1 MRLVPRHLVHKNLV
15 LLIPKALSEMSRGRT
30 LSQPRI
36 TWKALVKTEMLM
48 MVLIRAIRY
57 FSVAACKCL
66 IERG

>member
-15 LLIPKALSEMSRGRT
+15 LLIPKALSAMSRGGA
-30 LSQPRI
+30 SQPRI

-66 IERG
+66 I